1 MHELE
6 ELTNAM
12 AFIEN
17 KENYYACFKHV
28 IKTCTVAE
36 VVASA
41 LWNAG
46 VITDAEKLGYSS
58 RINYARETAIGRHR
72 NWVIRRLEHSQ
83 SQHTIESL
91 VSTIYND
98 IFY

>member
-17 KENYYACFKHV
+17 KENYYALFRHV
-28 IKTCTVAE
+28 IKSCTIAE

-41 LWNAG
+41 LWNASI
-46 VITDAEKLGYSS
+46 ITDAEKLDYSA
-58 RINYARETAIGRHR
+58 RINVARKTAIARHKG
-72 NWVIRRLEHSQ
+72 WVLRRLEHSQ
-83 SQHTIESL
+83 SEHTMESL
-91 VSTIYND
+91 VSTIYNV
-98 IFY
+98 IFE